1 MCIRP
6 VERGH
11 AALLAALTM
20 LAVPGLAIS
29 QSYPSKFNFGVPAS
43 SQDIESMNIAIAPDG
58 KNVPAGRGDWAAGK
72 KVYET
77 KCGACHG
84 ANLQGVAGLPSMPAG
99 AALIGGR
106 GTLATKN
113 PGLTVESYWPYA
125 TTLFDYIRRAM
136 PYTTPGSL
144 TAGENYPGSA
154 PIPVEGKIIHPTK
167 VVGAPT
173 LPPPPKPQPDR

>member
-20 LAVPGLAIS
+20 LAVPGLGIS
-29 QSYPSKFNFGVPAS
+29 QSYASKFNFGVPAS

-58 KNVPAGRGDWAAGK
+58 KNLPAGRGDYAAGK

-99 AALIGGR
+99 AALIGGG
-106 GTLATKN
+106 GTPAPKKT
-113 PGLTVESYWPYA
+113 GLTAERYWPHA
-125 TTLFDYIRRAM
+125 TRPVGYILR
-136 PYTTPGSL
+136 
-144 TAGENYPGSA
+144 
-154 PIPVEGKIIHPTK
+154 PVP
-167 VVGAPT
+167 
-173 LPPPPKPQPDR
+173 